1 MIMSSTCAMN
11 DNVLCSVSF
20 VNVCVQTKTT
30 FMALGSGE
38 IHLCGLRSVIHA
50 YNYLVVLMC
59 YCQART
65 FLCIACGESGICQID
80 TAPQSIEAIFTGRHE
95 TFQYTKVMIS

>member
-30 FMALGSGE
+30 FMALEVGE
-38 IHLCGLRSVIHA
+38 F
-50 YNYLVVLMC
+50 
-59 YCQART
+59 T
-65 FLCIACGESGICQID
+65 FAG
-80 TAPQSIEAIFTGRHE
+80 A
-95 TFQYTKVMIS
+95 